1 MSQNSTESFVF
12 PASPVGTTSSGDVLT
27 EILRDGARQLLGN
40 AIEAEVG
47 MYLAERAE
55 LVDEKGHQLVVR
67 NGHLPERR
75 VMTGIGAVPVTQPR
89 FSDLRSPSDR

>member
-47 MYLAERAE
+47 MYLAESRA
-55 LVDEKGHQLVVR
+55 G
-67 NGHLPERR
+67 G
-75 VMTGIGAVPVTQPR
+75 
-89 FSDLRSPSDR
+89 